1 MEAVS
6 ELNKPQ
12 DVSVEAV
19 VVVDSGDEDLPDTTH
34 MVVDEEATEGAVVA
48 GEVTAT
54 NVESPVI
61 SL

>member
-1 MEAVS
+1 MEAIS

-19 VVVDSGDEDLPDTTH
+19 VVVDSGDEDLPDTTR
-34 MVVDEEATEGAVVA
+34 MVVDEEATEGVVVA

>member
-6 ELNKPQ
+6 ELNKPR

-19 VVVDSGDEDLPDTTH
+19 VVVDSGDEDLPDTTR

-48 GEVTAT
+48 GEATAT

>member
-6 ELNKPQ
+6 ELNKPR

-19 VVVDSGDEDLPDTTH
+19 VVVDLGDEDLPDTTH

>member
-6 ELNKPQ
+6 ELNKPR
-12 DVSVEAV
+12 DVSVEAG
-19 VVVDSGDEDLPDTTH
+19 VVVDSVDEDLPDMTR

>member
-12 DVSVEAV
+12 DVSVEAA
-19 VVVDSGDEDLPDTTH
+19 VVVDSGDEDLPDTTR